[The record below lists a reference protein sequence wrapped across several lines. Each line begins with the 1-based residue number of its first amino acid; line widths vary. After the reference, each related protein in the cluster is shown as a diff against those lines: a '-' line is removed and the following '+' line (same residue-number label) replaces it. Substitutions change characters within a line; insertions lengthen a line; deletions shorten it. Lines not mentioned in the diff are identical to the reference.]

1 MSQLSRTR
9 VPPSTGSSSY
19 RQILPP
25 RNRPPKPARVAC
37 QAIRRFSSNSITV
50 LTIE

>member
-19 RQILPP
+19 LQMRPP
-25 RNRPPKPARVAC
+25 MNRPSGPEMVDC
-37 QAIRRFSSNSITV
+37 QAMRRFSSNSMTV